1 MAEPVKKL
9 SVPAVRPEPQ
19 GFPLIKSLSEHLL
32 PFVQSRFLCQ
42 LQTELSFPLISSN
55 TSLSFSPPKLWVLT
69 CEQSLILIL
78 SALFARGNL
87 TDEKAMAVFYLD
99 SVQ

>member
-32 PFVQSRFLCQ
+32 PFVQPGFL
-42 LQTELSFPLISSN
+42 
-55 TSLSFSPPKLWVLT
+55 SLSAADRAFIPSNQQQHFT
-69 CEQSLILIL
+69 LIL
-78 SALFARGNL
+78 STKTLGINL
-87 TDEKAMAVFYLD
+87 
-99 SVQ
+99 